1 MTTFTI
7 SDFFSKKFENES
19 TSILL
24 DDPLY
29 FSENAVIDYVRQV
42 QKYAL
47 KEYIWYLAEHPV
59 LEAILSKD
67 ITQLSSIED
76 CTNNICRIMRENQNP
91 GMSLVEIATA
101 LHADNSY
108 KDNTIALTKYGENQ
122 VKTAAQL
129 GLTVYRKELWFLSA
143 IGYVFPCI
151 ENELQRKY
159 LALTQLRD
167 PFYSKVILSLIEKD
181 TDLKDF
187 MTILS
192 VSTQKRRTSSCLRV
206 LSYFFKQCSIEGVVL
221 HNIIR

>member
-91 GMSLVEIATA
+91 GMSLVELATA

-129 GLTVYRKELWFLSA
+129 GLAVYRKELWFLSA
-143 IGYVFPCI
+143 IGYIFPCI

>member
-129 GLTVYRKELWFLSA
+129 GLAVYRKELWFLSA

>member
-129 GLTVYRKELWFLSA
+129 GLAVYRKELWFLSA
-143 IGYVFPCI
+143 IGYIFPCI

>member
-24 DDPLY
+24 DDPSY

>member
-129 GLTVYRKELWFLSA
+129 GLAVYRKELWFLSA

-206 LSYFFKQCSIEGVVL
+206 LSYFFKQ
-221 HNIIR
+221 

>member
-7 SDFFSKKFENES
+7 RDFFSKKFENDS
-19 TSILL
+19 TGILL
-24 DDPLY
+24 NNASY
-29 FSENAVIDYVRQV
+29 FSENAVIDYVTQI

-47 KEYIWYLAEHPV
+47 KEYISYLAEHPV
-59 LEAILSKD
+59 LEAIKD

-76 CTNNICRIMRENQNP
+76 CTNNICKVLRDKRNP
-91 GMSLVEIATA
+91 GMSMIEIATA
-101 LHADNSY
+101 LHTDDSY
-108 KDNTIALTKYGENQ
+108 KDNTVVLTKYGEEQ

-129 GLTVYRKELWFLSA
+129 GLAVYRKELWYLSA

-159 LALTQLRD
+159 LALAQLRD
-167 PFYSKVILSLIEKD
+167 PFYSKVILSLMERD

-192 VSTQKRRTSSCLRV
+192 ESTQKRRISSCLRV
-206 LSYFFKQCSIEGVVL
+206 LSYFFEQCSIEGVAL

>member
-1 MTTFTI
+1 
-7 SDFFSKKFENES
+7 
-19 TSILL
+19 
-24 DDPLY
+24 
-29 FSENAVIDYVRQV
+29 
-42 QKYAL
+42 
-47 KEYIWYLAEHPV
+47 
-59 LEAILSKD
+59 
-67 ITQLSSIED
+67 
-76 CTNNICRIMRENQNP
+76 MRENQNP
-91 GMSLVEIATA
+91 GMSLVELATA

-129 GLTVYRKELWFLSA
+129 GLAVYRKELWFLSA
-143 IGYVFPCI
+143 IGYIFPCI

>member
-7 SDFFSKKFENES
+7 SDFFSKKFENEP

-129 GLTVYRKELWFLSA
+129 GLAVYRKELWFLSA

>member
-7 SDFFSKKFENES
+7 SDFFSKKFENEP

-101 LHADNSY
+101 LHADNNY

-129 GLTVYRKELWFLSA
+129 GLAVYRKELWFLSA

>member
-7 SDFFSKKFENES
+7 RDFFSKKFENDS
-19 TSILL
+19 SGILL
-24 DDPLY
+24 DNALY
-29 FSENAVIDYVRQV
+29 FSENAVIDYVTQI

-47 KEYIWYLAEHPV
+47 KEYISYLAEHPV
-59 LEAILSKD
+59 LEAIKD

-76 CTNNICRIMRENQNP
+76 CTNNICKVLRDKRNP
-91 GMSLVEIATA
+91 GMSMIEIATA
-101 LHADNSY
+101 LHTDDSY
-108 KDNTIALTKYGENQ
+108 KDNTVVLTKYGEKQ

-129 GLTVYRKELWFLSA
+129 GLAVYRKELWYLSA

-159 LALTQLRD
+159 LALAQLRD
-167 PFYSKVILSLIEKD
+167 PFYSKVILSLMERD

-192 VSTQKRRTSSCLRV
+192 ESTQKRRISSCLRV
-206 LSYFFKQCSIEGVVL
+206 LSYFFEQCSIEGVAL
-221 HNIIR
+221 HNIII